1 MKKIQK
7 CEKMY
12 SKNGPYATQFKGQ
25 LQPLGAIIHPPGPE
39 IEGDPLTPD
48 EKCFL
53 MKTFNE
59 KPLNLYY

>member
-1 MKKIQK
+1 MKKIQR
-7 CEKMY
+7 
-12 SKNGPYATQFKGQ
+12 T
-25 LQPLGAIIHPPGPE
+25 IIRPAGPE
-39 IEGDPLTPD
+39 IVGDPLTPG